1 MLRDC
6 IIKRFVTIKSNY
18 FTMLHAVREIITK
31 INACYQSKN
40 SSYIIKERIF
50 CLNIFFV
57 IQLVHLYCV
66 VHYHT
71 TINGRRFSL
80 P

>member
-1 MLRDC
+1 MRVKCYATNKMVAILFRTHYR
-6 IIKRFVTIKSNY
+6 ISGITLSG
-18 FTMLHAVREIITK
+18 EIITK

-66 VHYHT
+66 VVR
-71 TINGRRFSL
+71 TIEY
-80 P
+80 PE